1 MLLKA
6 KNCGRRNSFH
16 SNSPELLWVQT
27 QKQNSKNVAMGCKK
41 KHCLGFGFPTQTCKK
56 KTTANYQTIAAQLIA
71 SGDAISNSSLQLP
84 CKLFRNCC
92 EKTNSLQ
99 LKRVESHVFRQSGQK
114 HSFQPAGANKAVME
128 TSHMFPFLHCWMQK
142 HIQN

>member
-1 MLLKA
+1 
-6 KNCGRRNSFH
+6 
-16 SNSPELLWVQT
+16 
-27 QKQNSKNVAMGCKK
+27 MGCKK
-41 KHCLGFGFPTQTCKK
+41 NIVWVFVFQLKHAK